1 MGGARTGLALSCWD
15 DIRDRGP
22 SSWWLQGSPVH
33 ALFGQGVPEGPAS
46 KLGFAAQLFL
56 NSEDLIVLGQ
66 ALGSAR
72 GTSLDLPSAEPH
84 HQVCDESVLSFPRSV
99 GHHDAPAIGL
109 GQLTPKE
116 RAEARSCDAPC
127 LAPPSSESFPS
138 SFSWSLTLTPSSPKR
153 ETFREQH
160 PSGCQKPFPRLLT
173 PAGTRSRSRSGSL

>member
-1 MGGARTGLALSCWD
+1 MARRSDRQGAPVLIWRDKGKAIITEATGNMNKGLAFSQCEE
-15 DIRDRGP
+15 P
-22 SSWWLQGSPVH
+22 NPQNYTQVCSSY
-33 ALFGQGVPEGPAS
+33 
-46 KLGFAAQLFL
+46 
-56 NSEDLIVLGQ
+56 
-66 ALGSAR
+66 
-72 GTSLDLPSAEPH
+72 LPSAEPH

-173 PAGTRSRSRSGSL
+173 PAGIRSQSRSGSL